1 MEFMRPINSENSN
14 IGTKKKKKKATQNTN
29 VILNPIPTLLYSFS
43 HIFLQLSYMI
53 NYH

>member
-1 MEFMRPINSENSN
+1 MEFVRLINSANSTT
-14 IGTKKKKKKATQNTN
+14 GTPKKNKNAAQNTN